1 MCNATLQVYGGDLYV
16 GVMTVIS
23 SIREI
28 ATLPVTGVTHSAQPV
43 LGFNYGAKEYGRVK
57 RRSSLP
63 LLLQFYI
70 RPVSADRRWFPGIL
84 YPHFL
89 IRMPNSSQQVFRR
102 SAYTFRILY
111 DVAPILRTVDFRRSG
126 QIKKRSFLYFPKSNH
141 RRSADNPAARYVRNG
156 HQRRIRRRTDFQL
169 CRRNCLLWNDA
180 FDDLERIDE
189 IAEREGFLKIE
200 RLFI

>member
-1 MCNATLQVYGGDLYV
+1 M
-16 GVMTVIS
+16 MS
-23 SIREI
+23 
-28 ATLPVTGVTHSAQPV
+28 
-43 LGFNYGAKEYGRVK
+43 
-57 RRSSLP
+57 
-63 LLLQFYI
+63 LQF
-70 RPVSADRRWFPGIL
+70 
-84 YPHFL
+84 
-89 IRMPNSSQQVFRR
+89 
-102 SAYTFRILY
+102 
-111 DVAPILRTVDFRRSG
+111 SG
-126 QIKKRSFLYFPKSNH
+126 QSIFVGLGKSKKSDLFLYFPKSNY